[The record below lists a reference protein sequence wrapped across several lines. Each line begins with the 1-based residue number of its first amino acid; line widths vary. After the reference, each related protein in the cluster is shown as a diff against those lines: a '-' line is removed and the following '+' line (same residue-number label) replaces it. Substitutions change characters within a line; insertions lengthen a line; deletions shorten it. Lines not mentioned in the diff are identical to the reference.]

1 MRLAR
6 ALAAAVL
13 ALPVLSGTAGCQ
25 AASYYSQVIGG
36 HLKLMRARAPI
47 EDVLAD
53 GATDPELARTLA
65 ALLEARRFAVGTL
78 ALPDTDSY
86 RTYAATGRRYVTWNV
101 VAAEEFSL
109 DPYTWCFPVAGCV
122 SYRGYYAEADARA
135 YADELAA
142 AGYDVSVGGASA
154 YSTLGWFD
162 DPVLDTMLRGG
173 ELRTVGTLFH
183 EMAHQRLYVQDDS
196 DFNEAYATFVERQG
210 VREWLA
216 ARGAGAD
223 ASGAGATSDAAPGA
237 ASGAVPDAAA
247 IAAYEAS
254 LERGEAFAA
263 LLADT
268 REALVE
274 LYARELDA
282 PAMRAAKR
290 VAFDAMRARYEALK
304 ASWDGYAGYDG
315 WFARELN
322 NARLVAVSTYRRRVP
337 AFAALFEES
346 GRDMRRFHAAAEALG
361 ELPPAARAARLDE
374 LGGAADADVVGSLDA
389 GRRARVR

>member
-1 MRLAR
+1 MRPAR
-6 ALAAAVL
+6 ALAAVAL
-13 ALPVLSGTAGCQ
+13 ALPALSGTVGCQ
-25 AASYYSQVIGG
+25 AVGYYSQAIGG
-36 HLKLMRARAPI
+36 HLKLMRAREPI
-47 EDVLAD
+47 EDVVAD
-53 GATDPELARTLA
+53 GATDPELARRLA
-65 ALLEARRFAVGTL
+65 GLVEARRFAIDTL

-122 SYRGYYAEADARA
+122 SYRGYYAEGDARE
-135 YADELAA
+135 YADGLVE
-142 AGYDVSVGGASA
+142 AGYDVTVGGASA

-162 DPVLDTMLRGG
+162 DPVLDTMLRAG

-216 ARGAGAD
+216 AHEAGAGASEAGD
-223 ASGAGATSDAAPGA
+223 ATGVDLGAAPGA
-237 ASGAVPDAAA
+237 DAV
-247 IAAYEAS
+247 AAYEAS
-254 LERGEAFAA
+254 LGRSEAFAA

-268 REALVE
+268 RAALVG
-274 LYARELDA
+274 LYARELDEA
-282 PAMRAAKR
+282 AMREAKR
-290 VAFDAMRARYEALK
+290 AAFDTMRARYEDLK
-304 ASWDGYAGYDG
+304 ADWDGYAGYDG

-337 AFAALFEES
+337 AFEALFEEN
-346 GRDMRRFHAAAEALG
+346 GRDLRRFHAAAEALG
-361 ELPPAARAARLDE
+361 ELPAAARTARLDE
-374 LGGAADADVVGSLDA
+374 LGGAAGGA
-389 GRRARVR
+389 GAERSARAR